1 MRAATEVFGEWALAG
16 KDAGMETGHA
26 PAVQAMLA
34 AALPLLSDNFSAI
47 DLGCGNGWVVRLLNT
62 MTGGVVEGVDGS
74 LPMIEKA
81 RSIGPAGSYH
91 CEVLPDWVPP
101 HKVDLIHSMEFLYYL
116 EDPAGMIQQIHDHW
130 LNPGGI
136 FVMGVDHYAEH
147 EASLAWPE
155 HVGVAMTTLTIQQW
169 TQALE
174 DAGFTQIQSAQV
186 GDTLT
191 LLGLANH
198 ID

>member
-62 MTGGVVEGVDGS
+62 MTEGVVEGVDGS

-155 HVGVAMTTLTIQQW
+155 HVGVAMTTLTTHEW
-169 TQALE
+169 QAAILQ
-174 DAGFTQIQSAQV
+174 AGFEVKQIQSDEV
-186 GDTLT
+186 TLIYI
-191 LLGLANH
+191 GLKNN
-198 ID
+198 